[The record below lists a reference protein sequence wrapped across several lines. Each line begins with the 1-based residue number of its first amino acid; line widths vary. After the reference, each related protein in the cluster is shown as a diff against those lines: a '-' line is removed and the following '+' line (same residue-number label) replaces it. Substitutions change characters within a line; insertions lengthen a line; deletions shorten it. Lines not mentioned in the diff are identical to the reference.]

1 MKNQIYLISILF
13 NLVLANN
20 SPKELTNNS
29 ISSDFWVRR
38 TVLDEKPRMI
48 TVSFGNNLYMAY
60 DLANSE
66 LYKAWSGGVIWE
78 GAAINDI
85 KTVQPRTWGISYEQ
99 GLKPEFYWMEESAS
113 NKRPLKALYQG
124 YVLHHE
130 KIVFKYIDI

>member
-13 NLVLANN
+13 NLALGNN
-20 SPKELTNNS
+20 NPKELINNS

-99 GLKPEFYWMEESAS
+99 ELKRELYWMEDS
-113 NKRPLKALYQG
+113 NGNKSTLKA
-124 YVLHHE
+124 
-130 KIVFKYIDI
+130 